1 MGRPAVINRTILLDV
16 AEQIV
21 HARGIASLTIGE
33 VAKAAGISKGG
44 VQSCFGTKDQLI
56 NAMFERSFTE
66 YKADIASRVGS
77 YPSSGERLLAH
88 VAATHDIDDTE
99 ARRAAS
105 MMSAMLSGPD
115 QYRARLRDWYREHMA
130 SFDTTTRAGRCDRLA
145 FIATEGAF
153 MLRCFGF
160 LSLEGNAW
168 EAIFADIHQL
178 ILEKPPLAS
187 RSIAVTDGDAI
198 DINPADNPP
207 DNKKDASC

>member
-1 MGRPAVINRTILLDV
+1 MGRPVVINRNALLDV
-16 AEQIV
+16 AEQVV

-66 YKADIASRVGS
+66 YKADIAARVGAN
-77 YPSSGERLLAH
+77 PTSSEQLMAH
-88 VAATHDIDDTE
+88 VAATRDIDDTE

-105 MMSAMLSGPD
+105 MMSAMMSGPD
-115 QYRARLRDWYREHMA
+115 QYRAALRGWYREHMA
-130 SFDTTTRAGRCDRLA
+130 SFDTTTQAGRRDRLA

-160 LSLEGNAW
+160 LSMEGNEW
-168 EAIFADIHQL
+168 EMIFADIHQL
-178 ILEKPPLAS
+178 ILDKAPLAPLAS
-187 RSIAVTDGDAI
+187 LPLATQEQSSGQ
-198 DINPADNPP
+198 
-207 DNKKDASC
+207 